1 MLFINYLI
9 IRGLFIT
16 LSRRLSLVVD
26 IAAANVGFLTV
37 MLLNGQ
43 GRELFPTMQQVVH
56 KFMI

>member
-1 MLFINYLI
+1 MLFINHLI
-9 IRGLFIT
+9 IIVLFIT

-43 GRELFPTMQQVVH
+43 RWELFPIMQQVVH
-56 KFMI
+56 KLMM

>member
-1 MLFINYLI
+1 MLFINHMI

-43 GRELFPTMQQVVH
+43 GRELFPIMQQVVH
-56 KFMI
+56 